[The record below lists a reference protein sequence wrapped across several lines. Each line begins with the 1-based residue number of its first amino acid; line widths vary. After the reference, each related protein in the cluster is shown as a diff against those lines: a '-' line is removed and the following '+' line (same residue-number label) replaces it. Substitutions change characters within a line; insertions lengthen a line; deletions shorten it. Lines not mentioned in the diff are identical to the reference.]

1 MISYFNSGY
10 PVRYLIAFII
20 ACIIW
25 LPSLIS
31 PHFIFEQNSVIGF
44 FDLNIEFIRSNSK
57 YFIWVSFIFTALTA
71 VAVNQILKEYDLVNI
86 NNTNGLILFV
96 LFASVIPLY
105 TSVNLYVLLNLI
117 LILFIQ
123 GVLKLSLIENPVSVV
138 FNSSFFLGIASLF
151 FSPLIFLIIII
162 WIALIM
168 NMHTDIR
175 NFIISIIG
183 LLLPYLFVFTW
194 FFWNDTL
201 IENWNQIIVQ
211 LSNYHLNIQN
221 WKLNVFDIVMLLFPL
236 ILIIFSVLKVINKLG
251 EKSNYTRRNTLLI
264 LYFLALLMI
273 IIILFSGSPLTL
285 LLLALPATIIVS
297 VALNTIERF
306 KRLNVFFIIFVSLII
321 LYHYTN
327 YFNVKEILFP

>member
-44 FDLNIEFIRSNSK
+44 FDLNNEFMRSNSK
-57 YFIWVSFIFTALTA
+57 YFIWISFIFTVLSA
-71 VAVNQILKEYDLVNI
+71 VAINQILKEYDLVNI
-86 NNTNGLILFV
+86 NNTTGLVLFV
-96 LFASVIPLY
+96 LFASVIPLF
-105 TSVNLYVLLNLI
+105 TSVNFYVLLNLI

-123 GVLKLSLIENPVSVV
+123 GVLKLSLMENPVSVV

-175 NFIISIIG
+175 NFIISIVG

-221 WKLNVFDIVMLLFPL
+221 WKLNVFDIVLLLFP
-236 ILIIFSVLKVINKLG
+236 IMLIIFSILKVINKLG
-251 EKSNYTRRNTLLI
+251 EKSNYTRRNTLVI
-264 LYFLALLMI
+264 MYFLGLLTI
-273 IIILFSGSPLTL
+273 IIILFSGGPLAL
-285 LLLALPATIIVS
+285 LLLAVPATIIVS
-297 VALNTIERF
+297 VALNTVERF
-306 KRLNVFFIIFVSLII
+306 KRLNIFFIIFIFLII

>member
-10 PVRYLIAFII
+10 PVRYLIVFII

-44 FDLNIEFIRSNSK
+44 FDLNNEFMRSNSK
-57 YFIWVSFIFTALTA
+57 YFIWISFIFTVLSA
-71 VAVNQILKEYDLVNI
+71 VAINQILKEYDLVNI
-86 NNTNGLILFV
+86 NNTTGLILFV
-96 LFASVIPLY
+96 LFASVIPLF
-105 TSVNLYVLLNLI
+105 TSVNFYVLLNLI

-221 WKLNVFDIVMLLFPL
+221 WKLNVFDLVMLLFPL
-236 ILIIFSVLKVINKLG
+236 MLIIFSILKIINKLG
-251 EKSNYTRRNTLLI
+251 EKSNYTRRNTLVI
-264 LYFLALLMI
+264 LYFLGLLTI
-273 IIILFSGSPLTL
+273 IIILFSGSSLAL
-285 LLLALPATIIVS
+285 LLLAIPATIIVS
-297 VALNTIERF
+297 IALNAVERF
-306 KRLNVFFIIFVSLII
+306 KRLNIFFTIFIFLII

>member
-44 FDLNIEFIRSNSK
+44 FDLNNEFMRSNSK
-57 YFIWVSFIFTALTA
+57 YFIWISFIFTVLSA
-71 VAVNQILKEYDLVNI
+71 VAINQILKEYDLVNI
-86 NNTNGLILFV
+86 NNTTGLSLFV
-96 LFASVIPLY
+96 LFASVIPLF
-105 TSVNLYVLLNLI
+105 TSVNFYVLLNLI

-175 NFIISIIG
+175 NIIISIVG

-221 WKLNVFDIVMLLFPL
+221 WKLNVFDIVLLLFP
-236 ILIIFSVLKVINKLG
+236 IMLIIFSILKVINKLG
-251 EKSNYTRRNTLLI
+251 EKSNYTRRNTLVI
-264 LYFLALLMI
+264 MYFLGLLTI
-273 IIILFSGSPLTL
+273 IIILFSGGPLAL
-285 LLLALPATIIVS
+285 LLLAIPVTIIVS
-297 VALNTIERF
+297 IALNTVERF
-306 KRLNVFFIIFVSLII
+306 KRLNIIFIIFIFLII